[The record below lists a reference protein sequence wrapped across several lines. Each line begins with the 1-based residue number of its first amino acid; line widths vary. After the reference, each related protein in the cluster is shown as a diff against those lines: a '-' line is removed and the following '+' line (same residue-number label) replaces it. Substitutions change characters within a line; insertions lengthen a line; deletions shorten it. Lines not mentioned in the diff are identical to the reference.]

1 MIRYIRKLYIISS
14 ISLTLTGIT
23 TSCILYPFLGLGD
36 DPLDDGLP
44 YTLMTYANGPGFYDN
59 MRINNDGTNVTRL
72 DLDATNF
79 LENREYRYAATGWR
93 DSATV

>member
-1 MIRYIRKLYIISS
+1 MYTFY
-14 ISLTLTGIT
+14 
-23 TSCILYPFLGLGD
+23 LGLGD

-44 YTLMTYANGPGFYDN
+44 YTLLTYANGPGFYDN